1 MNAHQLLVLP
11 VSLLAVQQLAP
22 AARATPID
30 RAAVVQRH
38 TVRFNHPDG
47 LNASATLFDPLTV
60 GNGEIG
66 FTADLTGLQS
76 LNNSYHTPN
85 FPLYTLSNWGWH
97 TPDPTL
103 PPFNAKQQPFQPSGE
118 LNYVYENVTIN
129 SSDARPGKGNRT
141 VPYQFNC
148 DHYNDPALCG
158 WMMNFPARINL
169 GQLSFVL
176 AGAHPPARPPPAHCT
191 GIGTWCSGGP
201 SCSRTISVHRNTS
214 TGTACGATAQCDW
227 NGGWKDAPFCVDGNQ
242 ISMSGVTPGKDNMG
256 YFAGSCDEI
265 QWNNT
270 FDSSFWCR
278 EGSKACRPSSAGGGQ
293 PAGDMRFVQ
302 MSEITSA
309 SQTLDMN
316 TGLLYSNWT
325 HTDAHTAAVNEVN
338 VVTAVDSETDTVSTR
353 FSAPTKMPLAVQLA
367 FCSIAPG
374 GHACD
379 WSPATQ
385 VSSSQQS
392 LHLMDN
398 TARL

>member
-1 MNAHQLLVLP
+1 MMTRAPRCQLLPAGLSL
-11 VSLLAVQQLAP
+11 SLLAAQHALL
-22 AARATPID
+22 AARAAAAPID
-30 RAAVVQRH
+30 RAAVVRRH
-38 TVRFNHPDG
+38 TVDFHHPDG
-47 LNASATLFDPLTV
+47 VDASATLFDPLTV

-76 LNNSYHTPN
+76 LNNSYHTPKY
-85 FPLYTLSNWGWH
+85 PLYTLSNWGWH

-103 PPFNAKQQPFQPSGE
+103 PPFSAKQQPFQRSGE

-129 SSDARPGKGNRT
+129 SADARPGKGNRT

-148 DHYNDPALCG
+148 ARYNDPALCG
-158 WMMNFPARINL
+158 WMMNFPARVNL

-176 AGAHPPARPPPAHCT
+176 AAAPHPPAPPPQKHCT
-191 GIGTWCSGGP
+191 GIGMWCSGGP
-201 SCSRTISVHRNTS
+201 SCHRTISVHANTS
-214 TGTACGATAQCDW
+214 AGAACGATAQCDW
-227 NGGWKDAPFCVDGNQ
+227 NGGWKDAPFCVDGDQ
-242 ISMSGVTPGKDNMG
+242 ISMSGVTPGKDNKG

-278 EGSKACRPSSAGGGQ
+278 EGSKTCRTGSSAGGGQ
-293 PAGDMRFVQ
+293 PAGDLRFVQ
-302 MSEITSA
+302 LSEIKSA
-309 SQTLDMN
+309 RQTLDMN

-325 HTDAHTAAVNEVN
+325 HMDEHTAAINEVA

-353 FSAPTKMPLAVQLA
+353 FSAPSKMKLAVQLA

-385 VSSSQQS
+385 VSE
-392 LHLMDN
+392 
-398 TARL
+398 R